1 MSTIV
6 LFADQSKEMQVVD
19 AHGVLIDQPFAAS
32 DALTLFLE
40 SIENI
45 I

>member
-1 MSTIV
+1 
-6 LFADQSKEMQVVD
+6 
-19 AHGVLIDQPFAAS
+19 VLIDQPFAAS

-45 I
+45 IWYEVDINEYVE